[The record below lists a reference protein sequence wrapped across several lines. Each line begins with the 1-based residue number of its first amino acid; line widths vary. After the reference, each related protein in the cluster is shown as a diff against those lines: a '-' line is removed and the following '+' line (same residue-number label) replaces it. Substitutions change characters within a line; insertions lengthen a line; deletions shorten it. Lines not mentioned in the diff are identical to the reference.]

1 MKKTRIYIS
10 GKITG
15 DPNWREKFLKAEKEL
30 LELHPHLIDAEIFN
44 PAKVK
49 LPEFATW
56 NEAIEIDLM
65 FLKNAD
71 YIYMLPDWGD
81 SRGACIE
88 RGYATALDIMVIE
101 AAL

>member
-1 MKKTRIYIS
+1 MKKIRIYIS

-15 DPNWREKFLKAEKEL
+15 DPNWREKFLKAEKKL

-44 PAKVK
+44 PARVE

-56 NEAIEIDLM
+56 DEIMKIDLM
-65 FLKNAD
+65 FLSDAD
-71 YIYMLPDWGD
+71 YVYMLPDWSD

-88 RGYATALDIMVIE
+88 RGYATALNIAVIE